1 MGSAS
6 SGSERSG
13 DRFEARLNIALQCC
27 CQPWYARV
35 GMAIYHF
42 QAKVIGRTQGRSVV
56 AAAAYRAGEALHDE
70 ELGRTHNYLDKAV
83 AHSEIMLPSGAP
95 DRWLD
100 RETLWNEV
108 TARELRRDA
117 VFAREIEVALP
128 RELSQAEAICLVQN
142 FVREQFVARGMVADL
157 NLHWGTASDGGAQPH
172 AHVLL
177 TMRRVVPSEFEHDE
191 AGFGLKERA
200 WNDKALLRGWRERWA
215 ELANARLAEVGHDV
229 RIDHRSNFARGID
242 LAPQNKIG
250 PAGVLRPA
258 RLKQAERADEHRD
271 IARSNGE
278 RLLAWP
284 ELALQALTQQQST
297 FTRQDLAR
305 LVNRQT
311 EEAAQFAA
319 VMAKVEALPD
329 LVRVG
334 EDGHGQARF
343 STVEM
348 VEVERRMEAAAVGLD
363 RQARHAVPLSLRQVP
378 PPTEKGIQLDAEQL
392 LAFQHVTRA
401 RDLAVVAGVAGS
413 GKSTMLG
420 VARQVWAGAGY
431 RVRGAALSG
440 IAAEGLEAGSGI
452 ESRTVA
458 SLEHAWARGR
468 ELLKAR
474 DVLVVDEAGMIGSRQ
489 MQRVLTAAAAAS
501 AKVVLVGDAE
511 QLQAIEAGAA
521 FRAIAERVGVA
532 EITEVRRQRT
542 AWQRDA
548 TRELASG
555 RTAAALDRYGAAG
568 AVHGH
573 ATLDV
578 AKDQLVALA
587 ERDNAVRPGISQI
600 ILAHRR
606 VDVADLNRRVRARRQ
621 DAGMLG
627 PEQALPMTVG
637 ERALAEGDRVYF
649 LRNERGL
656 GVKNGTLG
664 TVRRIDGDGEAAR
677 LTVQLDG
684 PEGIGRG
691 RTVGFSLAEYADLDH
706 GYAATVHK
714 AQSVTVDRAYVLAT
728 EGMDR
733 HLAYV
738 ALSRHRDAVSLHWS
752 ADSFAD
758 EAALARQLG
767 RERAKDT
774 TLDYAEGDPA
784 AIRAYAERRGLDP
797 RPPPM
802 LPAESLRP
810 ATEAE
815 VAALLAERLAAVDRL
830 PDLLG
835 TAYRDPAAARLQ
847 LDALLHAHR
856 SEVAVAAMLRQQG
869 PQLLGKLRGSKGM
882 FASGD
887 AAVERG
893 IATMA
898 AAEIPDWI
906 ARQSTRRA
914 TYEAGVRATL
924 AEQRRQATVEV
935 PGLSPEAAAVLGTLQ
950 DAGAAWTLPAE
961 TTVAAMVGA
970 DQACAAAVAAA
981 WAKAMAKPELG
992 AEFQRFE
999 AAVLERF
1006 PEQEQRRG
1014 LVEQWMARQALQLSA
1029 AVIRLPQQD
1038 GAFDTKSPDAG
1049 LPALPP
1055 AVFAAVF
1062 VRMIQHA
1069 RALTALHG
1077 VHAIRVAQ
1085 DADLSMRA
1093 TRDRLVEERMAPW
1106 WRTENH
1112 RWSEWELEQTRTAAK
1127 DRVPRDQ
1134 AEAGRKQRIE
1144 AERARIDAQVRAL
1157 PRAELLRIKAARD
1170 EQERQAEAKARAWRA
1185 ARPSPGYSPRPEL
1198 E

>member
-1 MGSAS
+1 
-6 SGSERSG
+6 
-13 DRFEARLNIALQCC
+13 
-27 CQPWYARV
+27 
-35 GMAIYHF
+35 MAIYHF

-56 AAAAYRAGEALHDE
+56 AAAAYRAGEKLRDE
-70 ELGRTHNYLDKAV
+70 ELGVTYDYSGKLVLRG
-83 AHSEIMLPSGAP
+83 EILLPPGAP
-95 DRWLD
+95 ERWHDRA
-100 RETLWNEV
+100 TLWNEV
-108 TARELRRDA
+108 AAGEVRRDA
-117 VFAREIEVALP
+117 VLAREIEVALP
-128 RELSQAEAICLVQN
+128 RELSQAEAIQLTRDFVQ
-142 FVREQFVARGMVADL
+142 EQFVDRGMVADF
-157 NLHWGTASDGGAQPH
+157 NVHWGTASDGDAQPH

-177 TMRRVVPSEFEHDE
+177 TMRRLEPDPDVPGVSR
-191 AGFGLKERA
+191 FGLKERS

-215 ELANARLAEVGHDV
+215 EMANARLAELGHDV
-229 RIDHRSNFARGID
+229 RIDHRSNLARGIE

-250 PAGVLRPA
+250 PAGA
-258 RLKQAERADEHRD
+258 RRATRGEDAERADEHRI

-278 RLLAWP
+278 RLLAEP
-284 ELALQALTQQQST
+284 ALVLQTLTQQQST

-305 LVNRQT
+305 LVNRHT
-311 EEAAQFAA
+311 DGAAQFAA
-319 VMAKVEALPD
+319 VMAKVEASAE

-334 EDGHGQARF
+334 EDGRGQARF

-363 RQARHAVPLSLRQVP
+363 RQARHAVPLALRQAP

-420 VARQVWAGAGY
+420 VARQVWAAGGY

-452 ESRTVA
+452 ESRTIA

-468 ELLKAR
+468 ETLDAR

-489 MQRVLTAAAAAS
+489 MERVLSAAAAAG

-548 TRELASG
+548 TRALASG
-555 RTAAALDRYGAAG
+555 RTAAALDRYRAAG
-568 AVHGH
+568 DVHGH

-578 AKDQLVALA
+578 AKDQLVAWA
-587 ERDNAVRPGISQI
+587 EANDAARPGISQI

-627 PEQALPMTVG
+627 PEQVLPLAVG

-664 TVRRIDGDGEAAR
+664 TVRHIDGAGEAAR

-714 AQSVTVDRAYVLAT
+714 AQSVTVDRAHVLAT

-758 EAALARQLG
+758 AAALARQLG

-774 TLDYAEGDPA
+774 TLDYAAGDGEVV
-784 AIRAYAERRGLDP
+784 RAYAERRGLDP
-797 RPPPM
+797 LRPDSAIVVRRDAVLQVEPIVPALDTPAPSQITTTLDPVPEPKLHQQHERRPEPPAPL
-802 LPAESLRP
+802 LPAEPLQPVS
-810 ATEAE
+810 EAE
-815 VAALLAERLAAVDRL
+815 VAALLADRLAVMDRL
-830 PDLLG
+830 PALFG
-835 TAYRDPAAARLQ
+835 QAYRDPDAARAR
-847 LDALLHAHR
+847 LDALLQTHG
-856 SEVAVAAMLRQQG
+856 SEEAVAEVLRKAG
-869 PQLLGKLRGSKGM
+869 PQLLGKLRGSKGL

-887 AAVERG
+887 AISQRG
-893 IATMA
+893 WAESA
-898 AAEIPDWI
+898 ARDIPDRI
-906 ARQSTRRA
+906 VQQHRSHELV
-914 TYEAGVRATL
+914 EAGVRATL
-924 AEQRRQATVEV
+924 AIERRQATVEV
-935 PGLSPEAAAVLGTLQ
+935 PGLSATALAVLQALQ
-950 DAGAAWTLPAE
+950 AAGAAWTLPTE
-961 TTVAAMVGA
+961 PTVGAMCGA
-970 DQACAAAVAAA
+970 DQDRAAAVASD
-981 WAKAMAKPELG
+981 MG
-992 AEFQRFE
+992 
-999 AAVLERF
+999 
-1006 PEQEQRRG
+1006 RG
-1014 LVEQWMARQALQLSA
+1014 LDQAGASAPSWSGSRQPRWSACWARSESWCSNGRITRLRSSALPT
-1029 AVIRLPQQD
+1029 VRLPQRGGRPAGGAPGAASSVAPGVRGGVRPDDRPRPCPD
-1038 GAFDTKSPDAG
+1038 GLAPRTRGAGGAGCRPADAG
-1049 LPALPP
+1049 DPRPFGGGAHGNVVACGKPAL
-1055 AVFAAVF
+1055 
-1062 VRMIQHA
+1062 VRLGERPEK
-1069 RALTALHG
+1069 RACQG
-1077 VHAIRVAQ
+1077 Q
-1085 DADLSMRA
+1085 DAPGPGERSA
-1093 TRDRLVEERMAPW
+1093 AAADR
-1106 WRTENH
+1106 
-1112 RWSEWELEQTRTAAK
+1112 
-1127 DRVPRDQ
+1127 
-1134 AEAGRKQRIE
+1134 GG
-1144 AERARIDAQVRAL
+1144 ARQD
-1157 PRAELLRIKAARD
+1157 
-1170 EQERQAEAKARAWRA
+1170 
-1185 ARPSPGYSPRPEL
+1185 
-1198 E
+1198 